1 MVYVY
6 IVFHQQETW
15 HGSVYSGDGRHY
27 DDPENL
33 NKKCIG
39 VYNNDRDANYAALE
53 HIMETLGLYPDE
65 DENTPDDIDDY
76 SDDVLADFFW
86 DAMKHDGGDTFT
98 LSERVYVEK
107 QRVKN

>member
-6 IVFHQQETW
+6 IVFHQQEAW
-15 HGSVYSGDGRHY
+15 HGSVYSGDGRYY

-33 NKKCIG
+33 NKKCVG
-39 VYNNDRDANYAALE
+39 VYHDDQAANEAALE
-53 HIMETLGLYPDE
+53 YWTETLCCPHD
-65 DENTPDDIDDY
+65 DATDDIDDY
-76 SDDVLADFFW
+76 SDVQLADFFW
-86 DAMKHDGGDTFT
+86 DAVQHGGDTFT